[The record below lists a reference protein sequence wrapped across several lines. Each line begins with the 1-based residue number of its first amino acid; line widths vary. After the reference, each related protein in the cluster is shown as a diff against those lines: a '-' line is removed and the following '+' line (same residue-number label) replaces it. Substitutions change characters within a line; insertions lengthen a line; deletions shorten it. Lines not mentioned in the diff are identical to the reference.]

1 MGWDAV
7 RARLLPFETTTIR
20 LPGGR
25 FKERRRLAA
34 ARQFGGG
41 CSPKLPRTRCYAKRC
56 TADPGSRLFGRL
68 RFTMLRP
75 VATHQPSPEGNALMK
90 SAVSILALASLT
102 LASLSLIL
110 APGHAAAA
118 EKPDW
123 AFPVTEKE
131 QPTPRIEGTRLRSPP
146 PGSTLSITRAKADDM
161 FDIPN
166 WYPDMYPAMP
176 KIVQFGNK
184 DTQVRACGSC
194 HLPTGT
200 GHDESA
206 YVAGLPAAYF
216 MRQLTDWKSGDRK
229 FGAIMIV
236 LAKAATEAE
245 IKDAASYFASVKPRP
260 WIRVAETDTVPKSF
274 IGPGNKRLV
283 HPAGGSEPMGNR
295 IIEVPENEEDVV
307 YRDPRSGFVAYVPKG
322 SIAKGEA
329 LVTSGGGKTVAC
341 GSCHGA
347 TLLGMT
353 VPGMGEVPAIA
364 GRHPNYIVRQ
374 LWNIQN
380 GDRAGP
386 SAALMRPVVEKLSN
400 DDMLAI
406 AAYVASRMP

>member
-1 MGWDAV
+1 MKNV
-7 RARLLPFETTTIR
+7 VCIP
-20 LPGGR
+20 
-25 FKERRRLAA
+25 
-34 ARQFGGG
+34 
-41 CSPKLPRTRCYAKRC
+41 
-56 TADPGSRLFGRL
+56 
-68 RFTMLRP
+68 
-75 VATHQPSPEGNALMK
+75 ALM
-90 SAVSILALASLT
+90 ILAVLV
-102 LASLSLIL
+102 
-110 APGHAAAA
+110 PGPAAAA
-118 EKPDW
+118 DKPEW

-131 QPTPRIEGTRLRSPP
+131 QPAPRIEGTRLRPAP
-146 PGSTLSITRAKADDM
+146 PGSTLSIARAKADDM
-161 FDIPN
+161 YDIPN

-194 HLPTGT
+194 HLPVGT

-206 YVAGLPAAYF
+206 YVAGLPVAYF
-216 MRQLTDWKSGDRK
+216 IRQLADWKSGDRK
-229 FGAIMIV
+229 YGGIMIA
-236 LAKAATEAE
+236 LAKAATETE

-260 WIRVAETDTVPKSF
+260 WIRVAEADSVPKSF

-283 HPAGGSEPMGNR
+283 HPAGGTEPMGNR

-329 LVTSGGGKTVAC
+329 LVTTGGGKTVAC
-341 GSCHGA
+341 GTCHGA
-347 TLLGMT
+347 TLQGLGD
-353 VPGMGEVPAIA
+353 VPAIA

-374 LWNIQN
+374 MWNIQN

-406 AAYVASRMP
+406 AAYVASRAP